1 MQEQMQ
7 QLQQQ
12 LEASQKISNP
22 SSFSAQT
29 PKNSTGPKPVIPKQS
44 RDKPITASQKME
56 TKAGKHSGLLPTVWY
71 SFQSSM
77 CKRKSLFS
85 FQQRLHPLQ
94 SEDLSKSPLFLLM
107 N

>member
-22 SSFSAQT
+22 SSVPAQT
-29 PKNSTGPKPVIPKQS
+29 PENSAGPKAVIPKQS
-44 RDKPITASQKME
+44 RAKPTTAPRKME
-56 TKAGKHSGLLPTVWY
+56 PQAGKQRGLPAPVWHSFG
-71 SFQSSM
+71 SSM
-77 CKRKSLFS
+77 CKRKNLFS
-85 FQQRLHPLQ
+85 FQQHLHPPQ
-94 SEDLSKSPLFLLM
+94 SEELPKSPLFLLM